1 MFLAAHAERNRIPE
15 AVPALHLG
23 LLVCTRASLPPW
35 REMAVETV
43 CPDTGMWGGHSIQS
57 RSRCDS
63 RVEQNDGIA
72 VVCLWL
78 LFVILLVAMIC

>member
-1 MFLAAHAERNRIPE
+1 M
-15 AVPALHLG
+15 
-23 LLVCTRASLPPW
+23 
-35 REMAVETV
+35 ETV